1 MNNINLGENIAP
13 SLSIE
18 EMAKRARTMTEE
30 EINEEEMRNVNN
42 FLFDPAELLE
52 RNERRFSSVRH

>member
-13 SLSIE
+13 ELSIE

-30 EINEEEMRNVNN
+30 QIN
-42 FLFDPAELLE
+42 
-52 RNERRFSSVRH
+52 